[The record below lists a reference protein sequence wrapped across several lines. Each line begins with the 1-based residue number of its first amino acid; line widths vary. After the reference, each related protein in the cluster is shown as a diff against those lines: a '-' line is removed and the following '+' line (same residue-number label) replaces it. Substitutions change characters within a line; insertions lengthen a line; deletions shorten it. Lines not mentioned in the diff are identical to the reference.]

1 MSKYTIKCS
10 KGFVEY
16 IETYG
21 KDRQYGFTF
30 DKIYAKI
37 WTEKSIVRALR
48 EFKKITGLDAV
59 KIEVKED

>member
-1 MSKYTIKCS
+1 MSKYAIKCC

-16 IETYG
+16 IETYE
-21 KDRQYGFTF
+21 KNRQYGFTF
-30 DKIYAKI
+30 DKMYAKV

-59 KIEVKED
+59 KIEVQ